1 MKIGFIQGRLSPI
14 IDGKIQ
20 AFPWDFWED
29 EFALA
34 CKIKLNIM
42 EWTLDQGKLNFN
54 PLMNCEG
61 QNKIKTLCNNYNI
74 KIPSLTG
81 DCFMQFPFFKF
92 SGKQK
97 SSLLSDL
104 KNIIKSCFKL
114 DISLI
119 VFPLVD
125 NSSIKNSNQKSI
137 LISELIKLEGF
148 LEQHNVKIIFE
159 SDLNPNNLR
168 KFINNF
174 PSKNFGINYDIGNSA
189 SLGFDYRDELN
200 SYGDRILNVHVKD
213 RLLNGE
219 TVPLGLGNANIPG
232 VIKAL
237 QKINYNGNYILQT
250 ARSKNE
256 NHVGILSKYRDQ
268 LKEAFLN

>member
-1 MKIGFIQGRLSPI
+1 MILKKNKIGFIQGRLSPI

-97 SSLLSDL
+97 SS
-104 KNIIKSCFKL
+104 
-114 DISLI
+114 
-119 VFPLVD
+119 
-125 NSSIKNSNQKSI
+125 QK
-137 LISELIKLEGF
+137 
-148 LEQHNVKIIFE
+148 
-159 SDLNPNNLR
+159 
-168 KFINNF
+168 
-174 PSKNFGINYDIGNSA
+174 
-189 SLGFDYRDELN
+189 
-200 SYGDRILNVHVKD
+200 
-213 RLLNGE
+213 
-219 TVPLGLGNANIPG
+219 
-232 VIKAL
+232 
-237 QKINYNGNYILQT
+237 
-250 ARSKNE
+250 
-256 NHVGILSKYRDQ
+256 
-268 LKEAFLN
+268 